1 MTTINILDMQT
12 ANLIAAGEVVDR
24 PSSAVKELLEN
35 SIDAGA
41 TRVTVEIRNG
51 GKTLMRVTDNGR
63 GMSREDAVICVR
75 RHATSKI
82 RDKSDLDGIST
93 LGFRGEAL
101 AAISAVSDMR
111 ILTREPGSDFGS
123 LITVKAGE
131 VISAED
137 AGGPAGT
144 TVIAENLFAQVPAR
158 RKFLRRDAAET
169 ASVSAVVEKVALSRP
184 DISFKYIADGTVKF
198 MTSGDGKLG
207 SAIAAVLGGGF
218 ASKLIPVDGEY
229 DGIRTRG
236 YVGTPENVRATR
248 SAENFFVNGRYV
260 RCLTAGA
267 ALEQAFSSYIPKDR
281 FPVAVLRID
290 FSPSLVDVNV
300 HPQKLEVRF
309 SDERPVYS
317 SVFETV
323 RDALRRKVP
332 IQSFSSFFEK
342 KDQELLSADATPYG
356 HDYKASGNSSQS
368 SYGGRP
374 SGLRDDEQLNG
385 YAATNDS
392 DSKLQ
397 STYRAPFS
405 DGQPSG
411 DSPDEKK
418 AGGPDRFFIRAS
430 SPAEAARLAEE
441 LERKGRGYEQIPIG
455 SVPREQPDFST
466 PAVENGGKKGGLD
479 SAEKKKAAGTAEIRS
494 SNGEAAHPQPVEN
507 ASEQPVDMW
516 KTAPLSY
523 SVQGVVFNCYVF
535 VEQGDSL
542 IVIDKHAAHE
552 RIIFEQLKGNMSLQS
567 PPSQRLLLPMEVRLT
582 RKELDTAEQFRTELS
597 KIGFDYSD
605 GKISSYPIALSSED
619 AAEVFCILVGRL
631 AEGTGDLEAD
641 RRSMYEQALY
651 QASCKAAV
659 KAGRQDL
666 YEDIDWIV
674 RQVLSRPE
682 IRYCPHGRPVAVE
695 LSKSDFEKKFERK

>member
-111 ILTREPGSDFGS
+111 ILTKEPGSDFGS

-184 DISFKYIADGTVKF
+184 DISFKYIADGAVKF

-260 RCLTAGA
+260 RCQTACA

-332 IQSFSSFFEK
+332 IQSFSSFLKEGSE
-342 KDQELLSADATPYG
+342 EL
-356 HDYKASGNSSQS
+356 
-368 SYGGRP
+368 
-374 SGLRDDEQLNG
+374 LNG

-405 DGQPSG
+405 GGRPSDLRDDKQLNG
-411 DSPDEKK
+411 YAVTNDS
-418 AGGPDRFFIRAS
+418 
-430 SPAEAARLAEE
+430 
-441 LERKGRGYEQIPIG
+441 
-455 SVPREQPDFST
+455 
-466 PAVENGGKKGGLD
+466 D
-479 SAEKKKAAGTAEIRS
+479 SK
-494 SNGEAAHPQPVEN
+494 
-507 ASEQPVDMW
+507 
-516 KTAPLSY
+516 
-523 SVQGVVFNCYVF
+523 
-535 VEQGDSL
+535 
-542 IVIDKHAAHE
+542 
-552 RIIFEQLKGNMSLQS
+552 LQS
-567 PPSQRLLLPMEVRLT
+567 TYRAP
-582 RKELDTAEQFRTELS
+582 
-597 KIGFDYSD
+597 
-605 GKISSYPIALSSED
+605 
-619 AAEVFCILVGRL
+619 
-631 AEGTGDLEAD
+631 
-641 RRSMYEQALY
+641 
-651 QASCKAAV
+651 
-659 KAGRQDL
+659 
-666 YEDIDWIV
+666 
-674 RQVLSRPE
+674 
-682 IRYCPHGRPVAVE
+682 
-695 LSKSDFEKKFERK
+695 

>member
-184 DISFKYIADGTVKF
+184 DISFKYIADGAVKF

-342 KDQELLSADATPYG
+342 KDQELL
-356 HDYKASGNSSQS
+356 
-368 SYGGRP
+368 
-374 SGLRDDEQLNG
+374 NG

-405 DGQPSG
+405 GGQPSG

-455 SVPREQPDFST
+455 AVPRERPDFST
-466 PAVENGGKKGGLD
+466 TAVENGGKKGGLD
-479 SAEKKKAAGTAEIRS
+479 SAETKKAAGTAEIRS
-494 SNGEAAHPQPVEN
+494 SNDEAAHPQPVEN
-507 ASEQPVDMW
+507 AFEQPVDMW

>member
-24 PSSAVKELLEN
+24 PSSAVKEMLEN

-41 TRVTVEIRNG
+41 TRVTVEIKNG
-51 GKTLMRVTDNGR
+51 GKTLMRVTDNGK
-63 GMSREDAVICVR
+63 GMSREDAIICVR

-82 RDKSDLDGIST
+82 KDKSDLDGIAT

-111 ILTREPGSDFGS
+111 ILTREHGADLGC

-131 VISAED
+131 VVSEVE
-137 AGGPAGT
+137 AGGPEGT
-144 TVIAENLFAQVPAR
+144 TVIAENLFASVPAR

-169 ASVSAVVEKVALSRP
+169 ASVSAVVEKIALSRP
-184 DISFKYIADGTVKF
+184 DVSFKYIADGAVKF

-207 SAIAAVLGGGF
+207 SAIAAVLGRDF

-260 RCLTAGA
+260 RCQTACA
-267 ALEQAFSSYIPKDR
+267 ALEQAFSSYIPKDK
-281 FPVAVLRID
+281 FPVSVLLID

-300 HPQKLEVRF
+300 HPQKLEVKF

-317 SVFETV
+317 SVYETV

-332 IQSFSSFFEK
+332 IQGFSSFLKEGSE
-342 KDQELLSADATPYG
+342 EL
-356 HDYKASGNSSQS
+356 
-368 SYGGRP
+368 
-374 SGLRDDEQLNG
+374 LNG

-405 DGQPSG
+405 GGQPSG
-411 DSPDEKK
+411 DSPDKKK

-441 LERKGRGYEQIPIG
+441 MESKGTPPEQIKFAVSYAGGFGKAPDLSTEETEEIVG
-455 SVPREQPDFST
+455 LINRVREQQQRKNAGKAAKSGENDCST
-466 PAVENGGKKGGLD
+466 ASGRPVENGF
-479 SAEKKKAAGTAEIRS
+479 
-494 SNGEAAHPQPVEN
+494 Q
-507 ASEQPVDMW
+507 QPVDMW
-516 KTAPLSY
+516 KTGAPAVARDGGPSLLTY
-523 SVQGVVFNCYVF
+523 TVQGVVFNCYVF

-552 RIIFEQLKGNMSLQS
+552 RIIFEQLKGNMSLES

-582 RKELDTAEQFRTELS
+582 RKELDTAEQFREELS
-597 KIGFDYSD
+597 KIGFDYAD
-605 GKISSYPIALSSED
+605 GKISSYPIALCPED

-674 RQVLSRPE
+674 SQVLTRPE

-695 LSKSDFEKKFERK
+695 FGKSDFEKRFERK